1 MLNLI
6 ILILLL
12 FIFINKK
19 KEYFNDVKRHDQ
31 DKILSTNYQLQNYK
45 IKPIKKQ
52 NGWDTYWDKKSKVS
66 FNDYSIF
73 NGTKFKYYI
82 KNLDLG
88 ISF

>member
-52 NGWDTYWDKKSKVS
+52 NGWDTYWDK
-66 FNDYSIF
+66 
-73 NGTKFKYYI
+73 
-82 KNLDLG
+82 NLKLVLM
-88 ISF
+88 IIPYLMVQNLNIILKI